1 MCLCVCLCISVC
13 ACRVCVCVR
22 ACLCVYVVCVPVFVS
37 VCAHAYSG
45 VCYASVQYM
54 CTCRGPDGDTL
65 YIQWSNPIGMQCMRK
80 GLILW
85 GHNVGTKDQSKGTQC
100 MYREPILWDS
110 ACSYTYLCVCTVSQV
125 IGAVCHCTK
134 SQL

>member
-1 MCLCVCLCISVC
+1 MCLCVCLCACVSVRVYHVC
-13 ACRVCVCVR
+13 AC
-22 ACLCVYVVCVPVFVS
+22 VS

-65 YIQWSNPIGMQCMRK
+65 YIQWSNPMGMQCMRK

-85 GHNVGTKDQSKGTQC
+85 CHNVGTKD
-100 MYREPILWDS
+100 
-110 ACSYTYLCVCTVSQV
+110 
-125 IGAVCHCTK
+125 
-134 SQL
+134 